1 MGKKQC
7 FVMHVTCFDCYACHV
22 SPPILIFSFHSFN
35 ILELDKLLLNIRM
48 MKITRIS
55 SKAA

>member
-1 MGKKQC
+1 
-7 FVMHVTCFDCYACHV
+7 MHVTCFDCYACHV